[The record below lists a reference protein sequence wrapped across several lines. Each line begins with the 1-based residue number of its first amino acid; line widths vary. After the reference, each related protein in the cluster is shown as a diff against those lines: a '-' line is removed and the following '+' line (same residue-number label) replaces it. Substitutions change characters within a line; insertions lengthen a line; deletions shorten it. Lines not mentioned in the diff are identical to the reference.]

1 MGFLAG
7 EGRGA
12 AHRALVLQA
21 PLWAWFLGDKGA
33 SSLSVWRCL
42 VQLHAV
48 GFLAPATWRRT
59 SGLLS
64 KIIIPGL
71 GRRRLYGLC
80 DGEVLL

>member
-33 SSLSVWRCL
+33 SSLSLWRRL

-48 GFLAPATWRRT
+48 GFLAPATW
-59 SGLLS
+59 
-64 KIIIPGL
+64 
-71 GRRRLYGLC
+71 
-80 DGEVLL
+80 